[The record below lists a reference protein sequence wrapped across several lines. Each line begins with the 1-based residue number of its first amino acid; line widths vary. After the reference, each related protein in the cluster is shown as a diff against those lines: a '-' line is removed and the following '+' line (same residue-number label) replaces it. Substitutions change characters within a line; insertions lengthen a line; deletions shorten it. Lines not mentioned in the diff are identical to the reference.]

1 MEQVSIMSAIK
12 QICAEKNLSVES
24 VLETIETALAAA
36 YRKDFGNKLQN
47 IKVKFNPETGASE
60 VTDVKTVVE
69 DMPEEEEVLE
79 EEGAKEKEEKEKSAE
94 GEEDEEEKRRFNP
107 KTEIQL
113 TEAKKIKKGAKIGDE
128 IITELEIPDA
138 YGRMAAQTAKQ
149 VIIQK
154 LREAERINLFDDFKS
169 KEGTIM
175 SGVIQRHEPHRV
187 LIDMGK
193 TAAILPREEQ
203 INNERY
209 NAGEHIKVLIM
220 SVNLGAKGPEII
232 VSRSHPDIIKKFFT
246 LEIPEIDSGIVE
258 IKGIAREAG
267 FRSKIAVSTDQ
278 EGIDPIGS
286 CVGQRGTRIQ
296 TIINE
301 LGGEKVDI
309 IEYDDDPG
317 VYIANALSPAKVVS
331 IEINEK
337 EKSAIATVKEDQFS
351 LAIGKEGQNVRL
363 AAKLTGWKINIIG
376 NGGKLTAEAAPD
388 GEVAQKQPETP
399 DGAEQEVKEGENE
412 ETKETKKKESKEEND
427 EAKAEKEE
435 KKKTKNKED

>member
-1 MEQVSIMSAIK
+1 MSAIK

-24 VLETIETALAAA
+24 VLETIEIALAAA

-47 IKVKFNPETGASE
+47 IKVKFYPETGASD

-69 DMPEEEEVLE
+69 DMPEEEEEVLSE
-79 EEGAKEKEEKEKSAE
+79 EEVPIEENKAKTAD

-113 TEAKKIKKGAKIGDE
+113 TEAKKIKKSAKIGDE
-128 IITELEIPDA
+128 IITPLEIPDA

-154 LREAERINLFDDFKS
+154 LREAERVNLFDDFKS

-175 SGVIQRHEPHRV
+175 SGVIQRHEPRRV

-193 TAAILPREEQ
+193 TAAVLPREEQ
-203 INNERY
+203 IMNERY
-209 NAGEHIKVLIM
+209 NAGEHIKVLIR

-232 VSRSHPDIIKKFFT
+232 VSRSHPDMIRKFFI
-246 LEIPEIDSGIVE
+246 LEIPEIDSGVVE
-258 IKGIAREAG
+258 IKSIAREAG
-267 FRSKIAVSTDQ
+267 FRSKVAVSTEQ
-278 EGIDPIGS
+278 EAIDPIGS

-301 LGGEKVDI
+301 LGGEKIDI
-309 IEYDDDPG
+309 IAYDDDPA
-317 VYIANALSPAKVVS
+317 VFVANALSPAKVVS
-331 IEINEK
+331 IETNEK
-337 EKSAIATVKEDQFS
+337 EKSAVATVKEDQFS

-363 AAKLTGWKINIIG
+363 AAKLTGWKINIVG
-376 NGGKLTAEAAPD
+376 NGGKIVAEAAPD
-388 GEVAQKQPETP
+388 EGSEVKNKIEENKAS
-399 DGAEQEVKEGENE
+399 EVKE
-412 ETKETKKKESKEEND
+412 
-427 EAKAEKEE
+427 
-435 KKKTKNKED
+435 